1 MRIIVKIR
9 EKKPIEEYTK
19 HMREHLE
26 SRFEDITNVRSAE
39 FDTRTGK
46 IYIEYVD
53 PAATEDDD
61 RSDSIDT

>member
-1 MRIIVKIR
+1 
-9 EKKPIEEYTK
+9 
-19 HMREHLE
+19 MREHLE